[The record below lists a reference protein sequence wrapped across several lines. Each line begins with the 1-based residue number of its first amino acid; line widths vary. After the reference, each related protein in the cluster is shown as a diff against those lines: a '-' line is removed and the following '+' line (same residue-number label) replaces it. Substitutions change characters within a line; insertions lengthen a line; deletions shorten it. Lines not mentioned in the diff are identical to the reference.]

1 MLSAEALNL
10 IKKQAESETKPKSK
24 IIYIEI
30 GIGFNYGSVMVG
42 STGNKEAIK
51 ELNKELGWTFR
62 NLSTSDAT
70 MMYCTSQELKNAAT
84 AISIAEIIKKDL
96 KGKGFE
102 VESRQKTYK

>member
-10 IKKQAESETKPKSK
+10 IKKQAGSETKPKPKS
-24 IIYIEI
+24 IHIEI

-42 STGNKEAIK
+42 STGNKEAIE

-62 NLSTSDAT
+62 SGRTSDET
-70 MMYCTSQELKNAAT
+70 MMYCTGQEFKDAAT

-102 VESRQKTYK
+102 VKSRQKTYK